1 MLLLGIWHNNYNLRY
16 VSTTHVQFTFSAG
29 TVFVLSAIQAI
40 SGPRLGRVTLA
51 SSLSQIETC
60 LEYLTII
67 GRSWETAECAK
78 EILLNFFDETLKPR
92 LLLRGGDANLKFE
105 LPNAERAQARARASS
120 TAQTGT
126 RQSHSQQDPRQQN
139 GRAGKMAHFSSVSSS
154 NGGGVVTSSSGLSS
168 LNDLQY
174 FPTSPSGV
182 NLGWP
187 IMHPT
192 NYPQSEMSSPT
203 VDSTSFSHRAPHN
216 SQTNTNDMDLDVGYH
231 VGMSMTMANEVS
243 GGAAPSNA
251 SVDMMS
257 FGVPELGVGY
267 QFDPNTAPA
276 PLEFSEEELA
286 IMDQICRQQG
296 TTIVYPGHIGLQAG

>member
-1 MLLLGIWHNNYNLRY
+1 MMLLLGIWHNNYNLRY

-92 LLLRGGDANLKFE
+92 LLLRGGDANLKYD
-105 LPNAERAQARARASS
+105 LANAERARVRARASS
-120 TAQTGT
+120 TASGSIH
-126 RQSHSQQDPRQQN
+126 RERGN
-139 GRAGKMAHFSSVSSS
+139 GRGKSATFS
-154 NGGGVVTSSSGLSS
+154 VT
-168 LNDLQY
+168 
-174 FPTSPSGV
+174 PTSPISPTSV
-182 NLGWP
+182 HSINDLHYFPASPPVPTVGWP
-187 IMHPT
+187 LMHPSKHAEY
-192 NYPQSEMSSPT
+192 YPQSNLPSPT
-203 VDSTSFSHRAPHN
+203 IDTHSFPHHLQHASSN
-216 SQTNTNDMDLDVGYH
+216 QSGDMDLDVGYS
-231 VGMSMTMANEVS
+231 VGLNMNMASEMSVAQPPQ
-243 GGAAPSNA
+243 GA

-267 QFDPNTAPA
+267 QFDPNAHGQVA
-276 PLEFSEEELA
+276 LEFSEEELA

-296 TTIVYPGHIGLQAG
+296 GNMMYPGPIGLQVG